1 MIKYF
6 PKDDIIALAGQI
18 VPEGYELRE
27 IRQQWI
33 PADKEDGVRSYLV
46 DLTFGFEGRF
56 WTHCS
61 GHHSATNPLCFLGD
75 WDEETV
81 PAWEVRWDDD
91 LWEWEA
97 VNEN

>member
-1 MIKYF
+1 MTKYF

-33 PADKEDGVRSYLV
+33 PADEDGFKALGV
-46 DLTFGFEGRF
+46 DLVFGFGSKF
-56 WTHCS
+56 WQHSSTHYTKK
-61 GHHSATNPLCFLGD
+61 GPLTFLGK
-75 WDEETV
+75 WEETAI
-81 PAWEVRWDDD
+81 PAWEVCWNEDTWK
-91 LWEWEA
+91 WEE